1 MQDSIGEAVEFDAD
15 AAHGQSASNKPKT
28 KRNVR
33 FLITEGGDVVSESVR
48 FEKHG
53 MPRSKATEAVEC
65 LLAGNERFR
74 KVCKHK
80 MGQAKFLQSSPS
92 TGRKLD

>member
-1 MQDSIGEAVEFDAD
+1 MPKRPGPPTK
-15 AAHGQSASNKPKT
+15 HKT
-28 KRNVR
+28 KRSVR

-74 KVCKHK
+74 KVIT
-80 MGQAKFLQSSPS
+80 S
-92 TGRKLD
+92 TLDWAAPPALFALNIFSQHA